1 MITKPHETYL
11 FLIFSESNAG
21 PGYSLSL
28 RFQASGT
35 INSSVSIQNMESPT
49 FSAWNHRR
57 SMSTLFQLYM
67 LNLNPRI
74 GLELT

>member
-35 INSSVSIQNMESPT
+35 INSSVSIQNMESQKLYV
-49 FSAWNHRR
+49 N
-57 SMSTLFQLYM
+57 SMSTLCQIYILK
-67 LNLNPRI
+67 LNPRL